1 MSQIAALQDAVVVAG
16 RFPLLSGVSLTIDE
30 PGVTVLSGGNGAGK
44 TSLLRL
50 LGGLAALSAGSAEVL
65 GIDLAKG
72 DRRQLR
78 RRVGWLGHEG
88 SFYDELTVSDNL
100 RFAAR
105 ALERPLEEIAP
116 ALERVSLSS
125 RANVA
130 TKSLS
135 AGQRRRLALAWL
147 LVRRPSLWLLDEP
160 YASLDD
166 NGRQFLDALLADV
179 VVSGVAVVLSAHDAL
194 RDETL
199 RPRTLRMA
207 GGRIVDEAD

>member
-72 DRRQLR
+72 DRRELR